1 MLPRLRPRGLSA
13 LICVLAMS
21 ASMAF
26 AQSQWKE
33 IPVGYNMPKSVMAV
47 TTSLNTM
54 AMAMAPPTPAKAATK
69 KYYGQE
75 RDPYHK
81 WEVEFHGGGFFTLG
95 SAPPGQ
101 GFLPTPG
108 SPFLTVNG
116 TPSLFVNSYM
126 FGDGAL
132 LTNQVAA
139 AGIGGPITPLDPL
152 LGQALGR
159 HDNGP
164 SIGFRLS
171 RDFGT
176 HLNGELNVDWSVS
189 PIAIGDSRLIQVE
202 ATRASF
208 TDFFPVSTPE
218 GAISDIRRSA
228 GSQLFYTGVVNA
240 YLKTSG
246 KVLPYLSFGAGAVSD
261 LGPLPHAGIF
271 GQYAFVPTHQETDVV
286 NLEAGSKHSTHFVGV
301 LGFGVKY
308 YATSRWGLRL
318 DIRDHVTRNYMDTI
332 LSAHPII
339 ATLNPGDAT
348 SFGTAPDIQFSNDPS
363 KGASSLSGEANR
375 LRTFKGD
382 GIENQLNFSMGVLYR
397 F

>member
-1 MLPRLRPRGLSA
+1 MSPRLPPINLST
-13 LICVLAMS
+13 LLCVIGMS

-47 TTSLNTM
+47 ASLSTM
-54 AMAMAPPTPAKAATK
+54 AMATSPPAKAATK

-101 GFLPTPG
+101 AFLPTAG
-108 SPFLTVNG
+108 TPFLTVNG
-116 TPSLFVNSYM
+116 TPSLFVTSYM
-126 FGDGAL
+126 FGDGAVL
-132 LTNQVAA
+132 ANQVAA
-139 AGIGGPITPLDPL
+139 EGVGGPITPLDPL

-164 SIGFRLS
+164 SIGVRLS
-171 RDFGT
+171 RDFGAYF
-176 HLNGELNVDWSVS
+176 NGELNVDWSVS

-202 ATRASF
+202 ATRSSF
-208 TDFFPVSTPE
+208 TDLFPVSTPE

-228 GSQLFYTGVVNA
+228 GSQLFYTGVVNVN
-240 YLKTSG
+240 LKTKG
-246 KVLPYLSFGAGAVSD
+246 KVLPYLSFGGGAVSD
-261 LGPLPHAGIF
+261 LGPRPHAGIF
-271 GQYAFVPTHQETDVV
+271 GQFAFVPTHQETDVV

-318 DIRDHVTRNYMDTI
+318 DVRDHVTRNYIDTI

-339 ATLNPGDAT
+339 AMLNPGDAI
-348 SFGTAPDIQFSNDPS
+348 SFGTSPADIQFSNDPS